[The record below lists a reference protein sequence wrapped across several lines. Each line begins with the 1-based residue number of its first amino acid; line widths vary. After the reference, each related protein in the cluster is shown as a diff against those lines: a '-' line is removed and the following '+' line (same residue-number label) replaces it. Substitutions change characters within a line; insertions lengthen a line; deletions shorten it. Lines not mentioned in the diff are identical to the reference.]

1 MSYSALP
8 EANRAVCPG
17 KRLVG
22 NRLRNSC
29 NLHKLRGHWAESV
42 FRLRQ
47 DRV

>member
-8 EANRAVCPG
+8 EANRAGCPG

-29 NLHKLRGHWAESV
+29 SMHGPM
-42 FRLRQ
+42 RLRQ
-47 DRV
+47 RGT